1 MLDQDPTNG
10 NQYWAT
16 TAGNYTDGA
25 SAALRA
31 NNTEKAVKDHFPR
44 LRASGMRSINGNGMF
59 QGCKDISDRCDQL
72 ATLYYL
78 YADTR
83 TDAKEV
89 LCASLKRAKAKATS
103 SPKLI
108 DWAIRDIANDKK
120 EPDMLSVIIAAT
132 ADRDV
137 AYTLDTIRYLIVHYH
152 AQIRRIAETPKNHAL
167 IAAADYFEDLVET
180 KGISSIES
188 ACNIARTLADVL
200 AALGNFSVDPSSLLL
215 ARTWV
220 DLTAAGNV
228 AFPQMDAR
236 KKLNEAAESIV
247 NNLDFSGLDSNK
259 IVESVKNALNAD
271 KKKQAEDAEKQKQE
285 YVQETAHDLKIQL
298 EAHHTA
304 LGALGVTLD
313 RSKYDT
319 LAELTDVY
327 KQRLAAK
334 YETKDKFRNAYRTAA
349 RSFHP
354 DKAGKSQEAAHVYL
368 ALGNILTAMPY

>member
-1 MLDQDPTNG
+1 MVQTEELSSYIAANKKDDAILMLDQDPTNG

-31 NNTEKAVKDHFPR
+31 NNTEKAVKDYFPA
-44 LRASGMRSINGNGMF
+44 LGASGMRSINGNLML
-59 QGCKDISDRCDQL
+59 QGCKDISDRCDLL
-72 ATLYYL
+72 ANLYYL

-89 LCASLKRAKAKATS
+89 LCASLKRARAKATS

-120 EPDMLSVIIAAT
+120 EPDMLSVIIAGT

-152 AQIRRIAETPKNHAL
+152 AQIRRIAETPKNNAL
-167 IAAADYFEDLVET
+167 IAAADYFQVLVKT

-200 AALGNFSVDPSSLLL
+200 AALSNFSVDPSSLDPSSLLL

-298 EAHHTA
+298 DAHHTA
-304 LGALGVTLD
+304 LGALGVTLGECVT
-313 RSKYDT
+313 RS
-319 LAELTDVY
+319 
-327 KQRLAAK
+327 
-334 YETKDKFRNAYRTAA
+334 
-349 RSFHP
+349 
-354 DKAGKSQEAAHVYL
+354 
-368 ALGNILTAMPY
+368 

>member
-1 MLDQDPTNG
+1 
-10 NQYWAT
+10 
-16 TAGNYTDGA
+16 
-25 SAALRA
+25 
-31 NNTEKAVKDHFPR
+31 
-44 LRASGMRSINGNGMF
+44 MRSINGNGMF

-72 ATLYYL
+72 ANLYYL

-103 SPKLI
+103 IPKLI

-167 IAAADYFEDLVET
+167 IAAADYFQHLVKT
-180 KGISSIES
+180 DGISSIES

-200 AALGNFSVDPSSLLL
+200 AALGNSSVDPSSLDPSSLLL

-228 AFPQMDAR
+228 AFPHMDAR
-236 KKLNEAAESIV
+236 KKLYEAAESIV

-259 IVESVKNALNAD
+259 IVESVQNALNAD

-285 YVQETAHDLKIQL
+285 YVQETARDLQIQL

-313 RSKYDT
+313 RNYDT

-334 YETKDKFRNAYRTAA
+334 YETKDKFKNAYRTAS
-349 RSFHP
+349 REFHS
-354 DKAGKSQEAAHVYL
+354 DKSLGKSQEEKNRAKQAYL
-368 ALGNILTAMPY
+368 ALGKILEAMPY